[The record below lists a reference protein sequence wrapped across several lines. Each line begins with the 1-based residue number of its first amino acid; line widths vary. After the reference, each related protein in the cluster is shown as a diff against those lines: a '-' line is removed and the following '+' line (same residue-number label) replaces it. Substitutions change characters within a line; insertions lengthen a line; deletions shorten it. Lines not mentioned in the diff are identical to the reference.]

1 MKTVLCLILVT
12 AMAASDLAHG
22 DADPDANHNGHGHEH
37 SAPHGGTL
45 IVLGDEFAHLE
56 LVLDPGTGDLTA
68 YVLDGE
74 AESPVRL
81 EQEEIEMKIEVV
93 RGSAAL
99 KLNAVSNVLT
109 GETAGDSS
117 EFSAQ
122 SDKLKGVKRFGAVI
136 TAITVKG
143 REFEEVEFRFP
154 EGNE

>member
-1 MKTVLCLILVT
+1 MKTVLCLILT
-12 AMAASDLAHG
+12 AAMAWAAWAHG
-22 DADPDANHNGHGHEH
+22 DADTDAHESGHEH
-37 SAPHGGTL
+37 TAPHGGTL
-45 IVLGDEFAHLE
+45 VVLGDEFAHLE
-56 LVLDPGTGDLTA
+56 LVLDPDEGTLRG

-81 EQEEIEMKIEVV
+81 EQEEIEMKIDVV

-122 SDKLKGVKRFGAVI
+122 SDKLKGVERFGAVI

-143 REFEEVEFRFP
+143 SEFQEVEFRFP